1 MRISDYAFLSDS
13 QSSALVGR
21 DGSIDWFCLPR
32 FDSPSVFARL
42 LDENA
47 GHWFI
52 RPAGEFE
59 SERSYVGYSLVL
71 RSVFRSKTGA
81 VALTDA
87 LMLEPGSREHEI
99 GKRVPHVLLRSIE
112 GLQGEVDMEMDFRPR
127 FEYGLTDPRFDAAGR
142 GWRAWGSAVDLELKS
157 SIETLHR
164 DGGIHACFRVRA
176 GEKAVFS
183 LAYGGS
189 YCGEPLHE
197 IDVESSLQD
206 TIEAWHSWMDIHQG
220 YQGLYREEV
229 RRSALVLQGL
239 TYQPSGAVI
248 AAATTSLP
256 EDIGGSRNW
265 DYRYS
270 WLRDASL
277 VLQALW
283 VGACPDEPE
292 RFFEWIDQS
301 GRSTMS
307 REMQIMYGVEGER
320 DLTEHFMENLA
331 GFEGSRPVRV
341 GNDAW
346 KQRQIDVYGNVLD
359 AAYLLRDKFGSISG
373 RLRSLLVS
381 LADQAAVVWREP
393 DRGMWELRDK
403 ERHYLSSKLMCWVA
417 LARAESLAPE
427 LEVSRADQE
436 RWARVRDEIRKTIVS
451 EGWNDEAGAYTG
463 SFGSENLDASVL
475 LMPIVGFLPAT
486 DPRMKATIEAIDSR
500 LGRNGL
506 IRRWPE
512 EEGGFILCSYW
523 MAQCL
528 ALSGEFERA
537 AERFDAIT
545 SYANDLGLLPE
556 EIDPGTGA
564 MLGNYPQAFS
574 HIGLVN
580 TAWLLTNKAPEVV
593 HP

>member
-1 MRISDYAFLSDS
+1 MRISDYGFISDS

-21 DGSIDWFCLPR
+21 DGSIDWYCLPR

-47 GHWFI
+47 GYWFI
-52 RPAGEFE
+52 RPAGEFR
-59 SERSYVGYSLVL
+59 SEWSYVGYSLVL
-71 RSVFRSKTGA
+71 RIVFRSKTGS

-87 LMLEPGSREHEI
+87 LMLEPGSREHQI

-112 GLQGEVDMEMDFRPR
+112 GLQGEVDLEMEFSPR
-127 FEYGLTDPRFDAAGR
+127 FEYGLTYPRFDPSDR
-142 GWRAWGSAVDLELKS
+142 GWRAWGSAVDLELRS
-157 SIETLHR
+157 SVETRYR
-164 DGGIHACFRVRA
+164 DDSIHACFTVRA
-176 GEKAVFS
+176 GYKTTFS
-183 LAYGGS
+183 LALGGS

-206 TIEAWHSWMDIHQG
+206 TIDAWHSWMDIHKG
-220 YQGLYREEV
+220 YQGLYLEQV

-256 EDIGGSRNW
+256 EAIGGSRNW

-301 GRSTMS
+301 GRST
-307 REMQIMYGVEGER
+307 RNKEMQIVYGVEGER

-331 GFEGSRPVRV
+331 GFEKSRPVRV

-359 AAYLLRDKFGSISG
+359 AAFLLRDKFHEISD

-381 LADQAAVVWREP
+381 LADQAAEEWRKP

-403 ERHYLSSKLMCWVA
+403 ERHNLSSKLMCWVA
-417 LARAESLAPE
+417 LVRAESLAPR
-427 LEVSRADQE
+427 LKVSRVDQD
-436 RWARVRDEIRKTIVS
+436 RWARIREEIRKAIVS
-451 EGWNDEAGAYTG
+451 EGWNDRAGAYTG
-463 SFGSENLDASVL
+463 SFGSEELDASVL

-486 DPRMKATIEAIDSR
+486 DPRMKATIEAIDSQ
-500 LGRNGL
+500 LGQNGL

-528 ALSGEFERA
+528 SLSGEFERA
-537 AERFDAIT
+537 TERFDTIT
-545 SYANDLGLLPE
+545 SYANDLGLLSE
-556 EIDPGTGA
+556 EVDLRTGI

-580 TAWLLTNKAPEVV
+580 TAWLLTNNSPEPL
-593 HP
+593 H